1 MTAGAIH
8 DEDSRAPVGRIT
20 HDLVVLDTA
29 VAGAEH
35 RDEWP
40 GDEMQFDVKVAHTMP
55 PTRSEACPG
64 FGNGEFPT
72 RAQARD
78 VMRRR
83 EREHSNRMRT
93 RVRKEV
99 LERTQ
104 DPELVRAILERSMY
118 GKIFRAKDDAAK
130 NGGNKCNIGAGKSF
144 AWLITDQYG
153 GFNDTYF
160 ELLADAA
167 ARIVD
172 KEYGVGTGVDE
183 DEKAA
188 KISAVKT
195 RLTRQLTGGII
206 KAAARFYRLRLE
218 RACTL
223 ASSPHNAALE
233 AEPIDPGLL
242 GGASLLHA
250 DPIAFDGPADDAS
263 VVNADTRTAV
273 RDGPFLNGNGPGS
286 ATMDMYDD
294 DIDTFHDD
302 DALMPLPIRRGGAG
316 LYLRLPRRR
325 GLRGF
330 VQESGSSSAN
340 NQRRTSPGPMV
351 TFF

>member
-1 MTAGAIH
+1 
-8 DEDSRAPVGRIT
+8 
-20 HDLVVLDTA
+20 
-29 VAGAEH
+29 
-35 RDEWP
+35 
-40 GDEMQFDVKVAHTMP
+40 
-55 PTRSEACPG
+55 
-64 FGNGEFPT
+64 
-72 RAQARD
+72 
-78 VMRRR
+78 
-83 EREHSNRMRT
+83 
-93 RVRKEV
+93 
-99 LERTQ
+99 
-104 DPELVRAILERSMY
+104 MY

-188 KISAVKT
+188 KISAVKK

-206 KAAARFYRLRLE
+206 KARARFYRLRLE

-223 ASSPHNAALE
+223 ASRPRNAALE

-250 DPIAFDGPADDAS
+250 GSAAFDDPADYGSD
-263 VVNADTRTAV
+263 VNAGTHAAT
-273 RDGPFLNGNGPGS
+273 RDGPFPGEDNLGA
-286 ATMDMYDD
+286 ATTDMYDD
-294 DIDTFHDD
+294 TFDMLYDDDTF
-302 DALMPLPIRRGGAG
+302 
-316 LYLRLPRRR
+316 
-325 GLRGF
+325 
-330 VQESGSSSAN
+330 
-340 NQRRTSPGPMV
+340 TSPPVRAGDAAHYTYPNLIGDD
-351 TFF
+351 F